1 MFYLLDKEKGQ
12 FLMTESIL
20 QTYLNEQHIK
30 TDAPANIESLKKA
43 VNEVVKYLTRKKT
56 KSDIIPYTL
65 VALDPKVKDSDPV
78 VEQVETIIIKKW
90 PAFKNSVTATSDK
103 STTYVRAVILESLHQ
118 LSKDD
123 AGTAALIWLT
133 ARDVIGHY
141 QLDTEE
147 NSIRALLQ
155 ELADRVEVN
164 GQVAWGISHKLQASK
179 FMGCEISIS
188 AVKAAEIDEESLK
201 VQLLNAMVHS
211 AWSPNAGGGMNPHT
225 SAQNNFQWSKF
236 AAENSATG
244 IAEVVNSAL
253 SQQAKSLS
261 TISSSIQKSMDDYF
275 AQLQPFFE
283 DVNNSIANSITA
295 NNKRSELLWWKQS
308 LYSRSLNASYRSL
321 DQLNAAICMALDLAE
336 LVEPIYPE
344 SLDYLLRETLK
355 DVHGDLSTEE
365 HPLTEWLEDS
375 SSLPEN
381 IQSALKAYAEQGEQ
395 RKSLL
400 SAWGNTLHS
409 SEPSSFFI
417 ESGIDKKAKLTASDL
432 AVWLFHGLQAQK
444 LATDK

>member
-1 MFYLLDKEKGQ
+1 
-12 FLMTESIL
+12 MTESIL

-30 TDAPANIESLKKA
+30 TDVPANIDSLNKA
-43 VNEVVKYLTRKKT
+43 VKEVIKYLKRKKI
-56 KSDIIPYTL
+56 KSDFIPYTL
-65 VALDPKVKDSDPV
+65 VALDPKVKDIDPV
-78 VEQVETIIIKKW
+78 VQQVETIIIKNW
-90 PAFKNSVTATSDK
+90 PAFKNSVTATNDT
-103 STTYVRAVILESLHQ
+103 STTYVRAVILESLSQ

-123 AGTAALIWLT
+123 VATAALVWLT

-155 ELADRVEVN
+155 ELADRVEEN
-164 GQVAWGISHKLQASK
+164 GQAAWGISHKPQASK
-179 FMGCEISIS
+179 FNGVEIFIS
-188 AVKAAEIDEESLK
+188 EEKAAKIDEESLK
-201 VQLLNAMVHS
+201 EQLLDAMVHS
-211 AWSPNAGGGMNPHT
+211 QWSPNAGGGKNPHT
-225 SAQNNFQWSKF
+225 QAQNSWQWPKF

-244 IAEVVNSAL
+244 IAKAVNSAL

-283 DVNNSIANSITA
+283 EVNHSIANSITA

-308 LYSRSLNASYRSL
+308 LYSRSLNVSYRSL
-321 DQLNAAICMALDLAE
+321 DQLNAAVCMAYDLAE

-355 DVHGDLSTEE
+355 DVHGDLATEE

-375 SSLPEN
+375 RSLPEN

-400 SAWGNTLHS
+400 SAWGNTLYS
-409 SEPSSFFI
+409 SEPTSFFI
-417 ESGIDKKAKLTASDL
+417 ETGIDKKAKLTASDL

>member
-1 MFYLLDKEKGQ
+1 
-12 FLMTESIL
+12 MTESIL

-30 TDAPANIESLKKA
+30 TDATANIESLKKA
-43 VNEVVKYLTRKKT
+43 VNEVVKHLTRKKT

-78 VEQVETIIIKKW
+78 VQEVETIIIKKW
-90 PAFKNSVTATSDK
+90 ATFKNSVTATKDK
-103 STTYVRAVILESLHQ
+103 STTYVRAVILESLSQ

-123 AGTAALIWLT
+123 TATATLVWLT
-133 ARDVIGHY
+133 ARDVIRHY
-141 QLDTEE
+141 QLDSEE
-147 NSIRALLQ
+147 NSICGLLQ
-155 ELADRVEVN
+155 ELADQVEEN
-164 GQVAWGISHKLQASK
+164 GQAAWGVSHKLHASK
-179 FMGCEISIS
+179 FKGIEISIS
-188 AVKAAEIDEESLK
+188 GVNAAKIDEESLK
-201 VQLLNAMVHS
+201 EQLLGAMVHS
-211 AWSPNAGGGMNPHT
+211 GWSPNAGGGNNPHT
-225 SAQNNFQWSKF
+225 TASNSWQWSKF

-253 SQQAKSLS
+253 SQQAKSIS
-261 TISSSIQKSMDDYF
+261 TISSSIQKNMDNYF

-321 DQLNAAICMALDLAE
+321 DQLSAAVCMAYD
-336 LVEPIYPE
+336 LVELTAPIYPE

-355 DVHGDLSTEE
+355 DVHGDLVADER
-365 HPLTEWLEDS
+365 PLTEWLEG
-375 SSLPEN
+375 SLSLNEK
-381 IQSALKAYAEQGEQ
+381 IQSALKAHAEQGEQ
-395 RKSLL
+395 RKPLL
-400 SAWGNTLHS
+400 TAWANALHS
-409 SEPSSFFI
+409 GETGSFFI
-417 ESGIDKKAKLTASDL
+417 ETGINKKAKLTLSDL